1 MIYDAINNAKAYAA
15 LGEGIQR
22 VIEAAA
28 AYTPENYTTGQVKL
42 NGDDV
47 YMNLA
52 AYNTHAFEDGLF
64 EAHRQYLDVMV
75 IIEGTELVYV
85 KHTPS
90 LQNIT
95 MEYDSEGDAL
105 LAKERQDGD
114 MSEILLYP
122 GTFLVLFPD
131 DAHAP
136 GCNYREVSSVKKI
149 IGKVRI
155 G

>member
-1 MIYDAINNAKAYAA
+1 MIYDVIKNAKAYAGV
-15 LGEGIQR
+15 GEGIQQ

-42 NGDDV
+42 NGDDA

-52 AYNTHAFEDGLF
+52 AYQTHAFQDGLF

-75 IIEGTELVYV
+75 IVEGTETVYV

-90 LQNIT
+90 LTNIT
-95 MEYDSEGDAL
+95 MEYDPKGDAL
-105 LAKERQDGD
+105 LAKEDHIED
-114 MSEILLYP
+114 MSAILLYP

-136 GCNYREVSSVKKI
+136 GCVYQEASSVKKI

-155 G
+155 V